1 MKPFSK
7 ITAILSIIA
16 ILFYSCESNH
26 FFKSEKKLSSN
37 LTGTWLRAT
46 IKADEPPQL
55 WSFSDGKLTI
65 SQGDTLSTSP
75 GEYTYSIDAT
85 LTAPY
90 LKIEKST
97 PDSIVNVEVFPSGD
111 LTSYALKWNII
122 QLDEKILDMAAEN
135 STGTLVQ
142 IEFSKQ

>member
-7 ITAILSIIA
+7 ITATLSIIA

-26 FFKSEKKLSSN
+26 FFKSEKKLASN
-37 LTGTWLRAT
+37 LSGTWLRAT
-46 IKADEPPQL
+46 IKADEPAEL
-55 WSFSDGKLTI
+55 WTFSDGKLI
-65 SQGDTLSTSP
+65 IVQGDSTTQP

-97 PDSIVNVEVFPSGD
+97 PDTVINVRAFPYGD

>member
-7 ITAILSIIA
+7 ITATLSIIA
-16 ILFYSCESNH
+16 LLFYSCESNH
-26 FFKSEKKLSSN
+26 FFKSEKKLASN
-37 LTGTWLRAT
+37 LNGTWLRAT
-46 IKADEPPQL
+46 IKSGEPGEL
-55 WSFSDGKLTI
+55 WTFSDGKLI
-65 SQGDTLSTSP
+65 IVQGTLTTLP

-97 PDSIVNVEVFPSGD
+97 PDSVLSVDVFPSGD